1 MAFVLTLAF
10 VNGCATVISKMINYR
25 CTKILGTNNGS
36 LVNYMVASVLSLILL
51 FVSSKSGIDFYA
63 FTEAPWWMYLGG
75 AFGIVAFII
84 SMITLNKF
92 IISMITLNKLKVMES
107 TILLLVGQ
115 LTAGILFDAFVFRNI
130 SIGKI
135 LGIVLVAIGIIW
147 DNKISAGDRASAENK
162 STR

>member
-36 LVNYMVASVLSLILL
+36 LVNYVVASVLSFILL
-51 FVSSKSGIDFYA
+51 FASSKSGIDFYA

-75 AFGIVAFII
+75 AFGIVA
-84 SMITLNKF
+84 F

-147 DNKISAGDRASAENK
+147 DNKISARDRASAENEG
-162 STR
+162 TL

>member
-36 LVNYMVASVLSLILL
+36 LVNYVVASVHSLIQV
-51 FVSSKSGIDFYA
+51 FCSYKSGGVLYCV
-63 FTEAPWWMYLGG
+63 TEAPRWLYLGG
-75 AFGIVAFII
+75 AFGIVA
-84 SMITLNKF
+84 F

-115 LTAGILFDAFVFRNI
+115 LTAGILFDAFVFQNI

-135 LGIVLVAIGIIW
+135 LGIVLVAVGIIW
-147 DNKISAGDRASAENK
+147 DNKISAGDRAAAETK
-162 STR
+162 DTI

>member
-36 LVNYMVASVLSLILL
+36 LVNYVVASVLSLILL
-51 FVSSKSGIDFYA
+51 FASSKSGVDLYA
-63 FTEAPWWMYLGG
+63 FT
-75 AFGIVAFII
+75 
-84 SMITLNKF
+84 
-92 IISMITLNKLKVMES
+92 ES

-115 LTAGILFDAFVFRNI
+115 LTAGILFDAFVFQNI

-135 LGIVLVAIGIIW
+135 LGIVLVAVGIIW
-147 DNKISAGDRASAENK
+147 DNKISAGDRAAAETK
-162 STR
+162 DTI